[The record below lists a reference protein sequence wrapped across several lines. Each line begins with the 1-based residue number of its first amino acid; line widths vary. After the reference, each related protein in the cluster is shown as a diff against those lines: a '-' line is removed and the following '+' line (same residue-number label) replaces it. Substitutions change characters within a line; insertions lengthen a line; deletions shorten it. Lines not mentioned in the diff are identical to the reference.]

1 MTRVV
6 LGLLLM
12 LCVTSQ
18 SFAALSVGT
27 VFELN
32 ASATASNVNAGGFN
46 TQNAN
51 FLTNLACT
59 SATGTTPSCTSASL
73 NFVAAHDNHWLFI
86 RSGTDWN
93 TSGAAT
99 AGGGCYWKIT
109 STAGNAAT
117 LNAAV
122 GAGVCLS
129 SGTMVN
135 DLQKW
140 RVNTSAGVATVASP
154 TSGTFGLDY
163 SQATAAGVAITDG
176 VIGAATTELTSVL
189 TPVDVSWV
197 GNLIHTNSGTNCTV
211 GWYEVVSVSGTTA
224 TVDRSLGTAASICT
238 QKVGGAMSLNSTL
251 DDDLFENGLG
261 TNGTGAMIFWVK
273 NGSYTLGESVAFA
286 AAGGTQAPI
295 VLAGFNALRSD
306 LGTITQTNRP
316 VITFG
321 AQTGALGTNWDV
333 YNLSI
338 TGTGTPV
345 LTLGG
350 NSKVVNSKIANTSVT
365 AARIA
370 VTLANQSML
379 LASEVL
385 SYRGNALSIGSNSAV
400 VAFSYIHDSDKGF
413 TTSSTGSEIMLL
425 GNIFAGNITNAV
437 ATSSTQ
443 IGRLLLLGNTIYGAE
458 NKLGTCVSLATG
470 TTDVALINNIITGCV
485 TGLSHANT
493 QDVGFDDYNSYYNN
507 TTDVTNWVKGSHNSV
522 LNPTFTSV
530 AQLTGSTATT
540 SGSVLTQ
547 SGGDFSTVVD
557 GQDYLYLVSGTG
569 VTVGIYGITAHTA
582 TTVTLDIAPGTNAT
596 ADKVWQITTGR
607 NFALGTNLQALG
619 FPGAFPGG
627 LSTGYMDIGAV
638 QRQEAGSGGGPLI
651 GPGRLVR

>member
-1 MTRVV
+1 MTRVA
-6 LGLLLM
+6 LGLLLT
-12 LCVTSQ
+12 LCVISQ

-27 VFELN
+27 AWELN

-59 SATGTTPSCTSASL
+59 SATGATPSCTSASL
-73 NFVAAHDNHWLFI
+73 NFVAAHANHWLFI

-93 TSGAAT
+93 TSGAGT
-99 AGGGCYWKIT
+99 AGGGCWFKIAST
-109 STAGNAAT
+109 SGNAAT
-117 LNAAV
+117 LDAAV
-122 GAGVCLS
+122 GAAVCLS
-129 SGTMVN
+129 SGTAVN

-140 RVNTSAGVATVASP
+140 RVNTSAGVASVASP
-154 TSGTFGLDY
+154 TSGTFGVDY
-163 SQATAAGVAITDG
+163 SQTTAAGVAITDG
-176 VIGAATTELTSVL
+176 VIGVTTTELTSAL

-224 TVDRSLGTAASICT
+224 TVDRSLGTAASVCT
-238 QKVGGAMSLNSTL
+238 QKLGGAMSLNSTL

-261 TNGTGAMIFWVK
+261 TNGTGAMLFWVK
-273 NGSYTLGESVAFA
+273 NGSLALGESVSIA
-286 AAGGTQAPI
+286 ATGGTQAPI
-295 VLAGFNALRSD
+295 LIVGFNALRSD
-306 LGTITQTNRP
+306 LGTLVQTNRP
-316 VITFG
+316 VITGG
-321 AQTGALGTNWDV
+321 ANAMTLAANWDL

-338 TGTGTPV
+338 TGTPV
-345 LTLGG
+345 TVLSLAAGVKVV
-350 NSKVVNSKIANTSVT
+350 NSKVVNTSTT
-365 AARIA
+365 AGRAAIGMS
-370 VTLANQSML
+370 NQGL
-379 LASEVL
+379 LLGCEVI
-385 SYRGNALSIGSNSAV
+385 SYRGNAVTLGANNSALLYN
-400 VAFSYIHDSDKGF
+400 YIHDSDKGF
-413 TTSSTGSEIMLL
+413 TASATTQTATLI
-425 GNIFAGNITNAV
+425 GNIFAGHVTAAV
-437 ATSSTQ
+437 ATSAAMT
-443 IGRLLLLGNTIYGAE
+443 GRLTLINNTLYGAE
-458 NKLGTCVSLATG
+458 NKLGIGVTLATG
-470 TTDVALINNIITGCV
+470 TTNTGLVNNIIAGFV
-485 TGLSHANT
+485 TGVTHADT
-493 QDVGFDDYNSYYNN
+493 QNVGFDDYNAYYNN
-507 TTDVTNWVKGSHNSV
+507 TTDVANWVKGSHDSV
-522 LNPTFTSV
+522 LNPTFSSV

-619 FPGAFPGG
+619 FPGAFPAG
-627 LSTGYMDIGAV
+627 LSTGYLDIGAV

>member
-1 MTRVV
+1 MIRVV
-6 LGLLLM
+6 LGLLLT

-18 SFAALSVGT
+18 GFAALSVGT
-27 VFELN
+27 VWELN

-73 NFVAAHDNHWLFI
+73 NFVAGHNNHWLFI
-86 RSGTDWN
+86 RSGTNWN

-109 STAGNAAT
+109 STAANAAT
-117 LNAAV
+117 LDAAV

-140 RVNTSAGVATVASP
+140 LVNTSAGVASVASP

-176 VIGAATTELTSVL
+176 VIGVTTTEVTSVL

-197 GNLIHTNSGTNCTV
+197 GNLLHTNSGSGCTV

-224 TVDRSLGTAASICT
+224 TVDRSLGTAASACT
-238 QKVGGAMSLNSTL
+238 QKLGGAMSLNSTL

-261 TNGTGAMIFWVK
+261 TNGTGAMIFWAK
-273 NGSYTLGESVAFA
+273 NSSFTMGEAVSIAI
-286 AAGGTQAPI
+286 AGGTQAPI

-306 LGTITQTNRP
+306 LGVTTQANRP
-316 VITFG
+316 TLNHG
-321 AQTGALGTNWDV
+321 ANSVTLGANWDL
-333 YNLSI
+333 YNVVI
-338 TGTGTPV
+338 TGTAAPV
-345 LTLGG
+345 MTTGV
-350 NSKVVNSKIANTSVT
+350 SSKIVNCKLTNTSTT
-365 AARIA
+365 AARNAIS
-370 VTLANQSML
+370 LGNQSL
-379 LASEVL
+379 LLWSEAV
-385 SYRGNALSIGSNSAV
+385 SYRGNAVNLGANNAAI
-400 VAFSYIHDSDKGF
+400 FYSYLHDSNQGF
-413 TTSSTGSEIMLL
+413 TLASTTQSVTFH
-425 GNIFAGNITNAV
+425 GNIIAGNVTAGLVTTAATTLSLHITH
-437 ATSSTQ
+437 
-443 IGRLLLLGNTIYGAE
+443 NTIYGAE
-458 NKLGTCVSLATG
+458 NKLGTCINLGTGATN
-470 TTDVALINNIITGCV
+470 VRVMNNILAGCV
-485 TGLSHANT
+485 TGVSHADT
-493 QDVGFDDYNSYYNN
+493 QRVGFDDYNAYYNN
-507 TTDVTNWVKGSHNSV
+507 TTDVTNWVKGPHDSV
-522 LNPTFTSV
+522 LDPTFTSV
-530 AQLTGSTATT
+530 AQLTGATATT

-569 VTVGIYGITAHTA
+569 ITAGIYGITSHTA
-582 TTVTLDIAPGTNAT
+582 TTVTVDIAPGTNAT

-607 NFALGTNLQALG
+607 NFAIGTNLKALG
-619 FPGAFPGG
+619 FPGAFPAS
-627 LSTGYMDIGAV
+627 LSTGYVDIGAV
-638 QRQEAGSGGGPLI
+638 QRQEAGSGSGPLI